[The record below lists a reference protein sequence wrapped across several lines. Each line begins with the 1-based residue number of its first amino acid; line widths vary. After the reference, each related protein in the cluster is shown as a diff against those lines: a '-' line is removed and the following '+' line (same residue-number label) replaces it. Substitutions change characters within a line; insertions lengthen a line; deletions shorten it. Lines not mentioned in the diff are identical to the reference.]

1 MKYFLYLLFFIV
13 ILKIF
18 KINKEPFYF
27 KQDINTENRYK
38 INDNHYYSKGP
49 GLFLNVINMTDRDEN
64 DKYNTK
70 KLINLEKDININKI
84 LNLNKKFMNYNI
96 KLLEEVN

>member
-1 MKYFLYLLFFIV
+1 M
-13 ILKIF
+13 F

-27 KQDINTENRYK
+27 KEDINNENRHK

-49 GLFLNVINMTDRDEN
+49 GFFLNVINMTDRSKD

-70 KLINLEKDININKI
+70 KLINLEKDINFLKI
-84 LNLNKKFMNYNI
+84 FNLNKKFMNYNI
-96 KLLEEVN
+96 NILEEVN